1 MCVLTTCLY
10 GSLCLCVSHAFGWP
24 NEVHS
29 LPPGAVKGSSDEA
42 MLVADGFLMPGR
54 SDGGLYIVQEPGK
67 ATEKVTRITRN
78 RTGWFYHKAVW
89 VHEMMGANSRPCVLT
104 ARATKPFFGQSAV
117 RRERRSHAGQC
128 LVPPAGVAPC

>member
-1 MCVLTTCLY
+1 MALCVCPP
-10 GSLCLCVSHAFGWP
+10 SLCVSHAFGWP

-67 ATEKVTRITRN
+67 ATEKVTRITRS

-89 VHEMMGANSRPCVLT
+89 VQEMMGANSRPCVLT

-117 RRERRSHAGQC
+117 RRERERGGHMPLPYSCWGGPV
-128 LVPPAGVAPC
+128 LTS